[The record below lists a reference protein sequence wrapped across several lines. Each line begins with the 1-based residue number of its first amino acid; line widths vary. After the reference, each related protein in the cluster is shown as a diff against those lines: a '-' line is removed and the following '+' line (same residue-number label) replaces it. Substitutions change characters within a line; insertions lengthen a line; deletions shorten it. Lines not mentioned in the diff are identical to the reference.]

1 MSVILLLLKE
11 HKAAVAVAL
20 VFLATGIWINV
31 ATFRLHRA
39 KARVAELEA
48 AMTALSQ
55 QQRVALAEARAQIA
69 RIDADTA
76 RKLDQVAATLP
87 QGDDPAALLAWLKE
101 IKK

>member
-1 MSVILLLLKE
+1 MSLLLYLLKE
-11 HKAAVAVAL
+11 HRGKLIVAS
-20 VFLATGIWINV
+20 VFLAMGIWINV

-55 QQRVALAEARAQIA
+55 QQRVALAEARARIA